1 MKMSKQKGNLTT
13 YLAAASLLLVFV
25 IDVLTPAHLAID
37 ILYLCCI
44 LILFKQKTNII
55 ISFSTAACLLIL
67 INAFFE
73 NRADYELTVWVNRFI
88 SISAIFITSYIAVHY
103 RMASKRGVIK
113 DQQYLRSLEE
123 MLFITS
129 HQVRKPVANILG
141 LADLISSDN
150 EQVNTSD
157 LKEHCRL
164 LQHSAAE
171 LDDFIKELSKAIREA
186 EEHHREPQ
194 D

>member
-1 MKMSKQKGNLTT
+1 MNTQKGNLTT

-55 ISFSTAACLLIL
+55 IGFSTVACLLIL
-67 INAFFE
+67 INAAFE
-73 NRADYELTVWVNRFI
+73 NQGEITVWLNRLI

>member
-1 MKMSKQKGNLTT
+1 MKMKTPKANLTT
-13 YLAAASLLLVFV
+13 YFAAASLLMVFV
-25 IDVLTPAHLAID
+25 IDVITPSHIAID

-44 LILFKQKTNII
+44 LILFKQNTTTI
-55 ISFSTAACLLIL
+55 ISFSIVACLLIL
-67 INAFFE
+67 VNAVFE
-73 NRADYELTVWVNRFI
+73 HMDDFELAVWLNRLI

-103 RMASKRGVIK
+103 RKASKQGAVK
-113 DQQYLRSLEE
+113 EEQYLRSLEE

-141 LADLISSDN
+141 LADLINTEHEHVSSD
-150 EQVNTSD
+150 D

-186 EEHHREPQ
+186 EEKHRISE
-194 D
+194 